1 MDNVFVAVHGFFE
14 IPNSK
19 HQRSN
24 KSQIPNINNLN
35 HFDNCDIDEDALSIC
50 FTFLQEYKVWNLEFS
65 LKQHPF
71 LKKDHSFRFPRRR
84 LSEPEA
90 NFQRFRTKLPDP
102 SKYNI

>member
-35 HFDNCDIDEDALSIC
+35 HFDNCDIDEDLLGIWDLLFGI
-50 FTFLQEYKVWNLEFS
+50 FT
-65 LKQHPF
+65 
-71 LKKDHSFRFPRRR
+71 
-84 LSEPEA
+84 
-90 NFQRFRTKLPDP
+90 
-102 SKYNI
+102 